1 MGEDAADSRPGSGL
15 CPFSTTATIACTWA
29 AKTWKPPGTGGGKAN
44 RSVGTMLSMPLDSAW
59 LFARGEQARLTKK
72 FDLYGHRRYHERRD
86 CEKAGEKEKE
96 AQLCP
101 LPMIHSA
108 PSAARP

>member
-1 MGEDAADSRPGSGL
+1 ME
-15 CPFSTTATIACTWA
+15 TARYR
-29 AKTWKPPGTGGGKAN
+29 GGKAN

-86 CEKAGEKEKE
+86 CEKAGEKE

>member
-1 MGEDAADSRPGSGL
+1 MQRILGLAPAYDPSQQLPPLPVLGRPRRGNR
-15 CPFSTTATIACTWA
+15 PVQ
-29 AKTWKPPGTGGGKAN
+29 GGKAN

>member
-1 MGEDAADSRPGSGL
+1 MTLLNNCHHCLYLGGQDVE
-15 CPFSTTATIACTWA
+15 TARYR
-29 AKTWKPPGTGGGKAN
+29 GGKAN

-108 PSAARP
+108 P